1 MLDVMNSEFYKKNNH
16 SCDLVAVSA
25 GLRELCVSPSA
36 RWLWPPLW
44 GPGRD
49 KHTDDRT
56 RTWEGYVLKRPKT
69 RWTAN
74 QVPEPCKQLLCHC
87 TTVRISSHLLSR
99 SRWPPPRSSAETV
112 LFNSSHLTRLLVE
125 QVAPTNDTLVLRLYP
140 EAGFEAVERHPVRI
154 VFISAFAEEQGVVV
168 QEEMSLHWLEPGH
181 LLHSDRCSLMADP
194 HIEASLQ
201 DHPTQLAEVTLRQR
215 KHKQGG
221 GTTLRV
227 TALFTEDSFIF
238 SHTRRVSRCKHI
250 KDLKTSSL
258 MVMLAFKFH
267 TDWSHAAITLTRG
280 WIWDKSAQL
289 F

>member
-1 MLDVMNSEFYKKNNH
+1 MWWIQSFTKKTITLVTLSQFQLVCENFAYLRQPGDFDLHCGGLEETNTQMTGHAHGRAMCWRGQRHDEQQIKYLNHVNNFSATAPQFEFPH
-16 SCDLVAVSA
+16 ISF
-25 GLRELCVSPSA
+25 
-36 RWLWPPLW
+36 
-44 GPGRD
+44 
-49 KHTDDRT
+49 H
-56 RTWEGYVLKRPKT
+56 VLGDPHR
-69 RWTAN
+69 A
-74 QVPEPCKQLLCHC
+74 
-87 TTVRISSHLLSR
+87 HLQR
-99 SRWPPPRSSAETV
+99 V